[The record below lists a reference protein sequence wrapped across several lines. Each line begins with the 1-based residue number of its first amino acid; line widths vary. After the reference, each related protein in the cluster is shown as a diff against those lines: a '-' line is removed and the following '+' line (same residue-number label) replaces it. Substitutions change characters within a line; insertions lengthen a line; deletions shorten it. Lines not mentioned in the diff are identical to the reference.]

1 MTVNPS
7 SNHDLAATCAWLD
20 FRIAVNQQLLCKSPF
35 FILYEMM
42 VSIAIIL
49 CLCHKCV
56 LGVYEVDDEFLY
68 FTGLQIKSTGTQ
80 GVIPKGT
87 GTWVRRYPGLQVVAV
102 MKWDLK
108 VLREGMSTFC
118 TECHQRTGCSRLYFP
133 KVISTMSHSHAL
145 IMWLGHSSHREVW
158 GGASI
163 FPPLDMRLT
172 LWFLSSN
179 RIEQKWCLS

>member
-20 FRIAVNQQLLCKSPF
+20 FRIAVNQQLLCKPPF

-68 FTGLQIKSTGTQ
+68 FTGLQS
-80 GVIPKGT
+80 
-87 GTWVRRYPGLQVVAV
+87 
-102 MKWDLK
+102 K
-108 VLREGMSTFC
+108 VLVLKE
-118 TECHQRTGCSRLYFP
+118 LYP
-133 KVISTMSHSHAL
+133 KEP
-145 IMWLGHSSHREVW
+145 GPE
-158 GGASI
+158 
-163 FPPLDMRLT
+163 LDDILDFK
-172 LWFLSSN
+172 LLLS
-179 RIEQKWCLS
+179 